1 MSYSLSS
8 NAIGTAV
15 SPIAQRPVSTI
26 SAPSVKRISPLRNLI
41 ELLRYRDLIYTLT
54 LHRIH
59 VRYKQSVLGVSWA
72 IIQPL
77 SMMLM
82 FTAVFSLIARI
93 PSEGAPYAIFAY
105 TALLP
110 WNFFSTSVTN
120 ATGGLVNHSQLVTKV
135 YFPREILPLSYILAA
150 LFDLVIGAAVLASL
164 MIYYNVGV
172 TLNAVSAIPVLF
184 VLGMFALSIAL
195 ILSATQVHFRDI
207 GMAVPLVLQ
216 LWMFATPVLY
226 PTSSVPARFH
236 FVFYLNPMAGIIDNF
251 RRVVL
256 HGAPLELRSFAASA
270 VFAIVLLAAA
280 YIYFKRVERTM
291 ADFI

>member
-8 NAIGTAV
+8 NAIAPSE
-15 SPIAQRPVSTI
+15 SPITSRPVSTI
-26 SAPSVKRISPLRNLI
+26 SAPSVAGISPLRNLT

-93 PSEGAPYAIFAY
+93 PSEGTPYAIFAY

-150 LFDLVIGAAVLASL
+150 LFDFLIGAAVLATL
-164 MIYYNVGV
+164 MVYFGVPV
-172 TLNAVSAIPVLF
+172 TLNAISAIPVLL
-184 VLGMFALSIAL
+184 VLALFSMAIAL
-195 ILSATQVHFRDI
+195 FLSATQVHFRDI

-226 PTSSVPARFH
+226 PTSSVPERFH
-236 FVFYLNPMAGIIDNF
+236 FLFYLNPMAGIIDNF

-256 HGAPLELRSFAASA
+256 HGSPLELRSFAASA
-270 VFAIVLLAAA
+270 GCSIVLLAAG

>member
-1 MSYSLSS
+1 MPYSLSS
-8 NAIGTAV
+8 NAIAPAI
-15 SPIAQRPVSTI
+15 SPIASRPVSTI

-41 ELLRYRDLIYTLT
+41 ELFRYRDLIYTLT

-110 WNFFSTSVTN
+110 WNFFSASVTN

-150 LFDLVIGAAVLASL
+150 LFDFVIGAAVLVSL
-164 MIYYNVGV
+164 MIYFNVAV

-184 VLGMFALSIAL
+184 VLAMFAMSIAL

-207 GMAVPLVLQ
+207 
-216 LWMFATPVLY
+216 
-226 PTSSVPARFH
+226 
-236 FVFYLNPMAGIIDNF
+236 
-251 RRVVL
+251 
-256 HGAPLELRSFAASA
+256 
-270 VFAIVLLAAA
+270 
-280 YIYFKRVERTM
+280 
-291 ADFI
+291 